1 MKQVLLPF
9 LLSFLFVSGFSQS
22 GADYYDWM
30 IHGKIKKEKLN
41 EAKLM
46 FDIIPNFPQNYYSKL
61 IDYVSVEISVCNGG
75 KNLTAISKN
84 EVLTPEQ
91 KNILNNADFGTD
103 INVSIKFSYKDP
115 ANDAYG
121 GGGKI
126 KEIKPLGVTVV
137 PETEA
142 EFPGGN
148 NSALQYFRNILITN
162 NSDSA
167 TIQKINFTK
176 LDITVNEAGEITN
189 AKIFRS
195 SGDQNIDKLFLE
207 AARNMPR
214 WKPAQDAKGTKVKQE
229 IKISLKNT
237 GC

>member
-1 MKQVLLPF
+1 MKQVLLAF
-9 LLSFLFVSGFSQS
+9 LLSCLLVSGFSQS

-61 IDYVSVEISVCNGG
+61 IDYVSVEISACNGG
-75 KNLTAISKN
+75 KTLTAISKN

-91 KNILNNADFGTD
+91 KNILNNTDFGTD
-103 INVSIKFSYKDP
+103 INVNIKFSYKNP

-121 GGGKI
+121 GGGRI

-142 EFPGGN
+142 EFSGGN
-148 NSALQYFRNILITN
+148 NSAVQYFRNILITN

-167 TIQKINFTK
+167 TIQKINFTT
-176 LDITVNEAGEITN
+176 LNITVNEEGEISN

-195 SGDQNIDKLFLE
+195 SGDAKIDNLFLE

-214 WKPAQDAKGTKVKQE
+214 WKPAKDAKGTKVKQDF
-229 IKISLKNT
+229 KISLKNT